1 MNLALEF
8 SGAIAWGDFG
18 AEKNPHPE
26 GWGYTDKA
34 CPELRRRARLRGLKR
49 SQEQP
54 APLRV
59 WDFIERP

>member
-34 CPELRRRARLRGLKR
+34 RLRGLKR

-59 WDFIERP
+59 WDFI